1 MIGKT
6 IQGMSD
12 QSRLNIS
19 APPQL
24 FDVQEGD
31 LIYMGLSFGV
41 AQTNK
46 TVSSSSTFMTVQVV
60 L

>member
-1 MIGKT
+1 
-6 IQGMSD
+6 MSD

-31 LIYMGLSFGV
+31 LIYMGLSFGI